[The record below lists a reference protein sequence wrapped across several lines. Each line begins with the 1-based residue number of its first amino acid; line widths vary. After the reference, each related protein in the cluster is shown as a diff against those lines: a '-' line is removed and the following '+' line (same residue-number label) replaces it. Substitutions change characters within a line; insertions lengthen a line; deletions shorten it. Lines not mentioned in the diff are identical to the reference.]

1 MSKRKTNSKK
11 PKGGGGGHIST
22 TTDTTSK
29 GSSVGGPPHTHTVAA
44 SATAQR
50 APPQLLALD
59 PVVLDR
65 ADATVGVEVIIH
77 SCLATHEK
85 NNGLPGTITKSYNEA
100 SGLVGVEVGARG
112 GGAGTRPTMSFKLH
126 NLVKHPSRPASWEE
140 FDALTPPPFY
150 GDKSMLAPEY
160 HNSCALT
167 NYIPML
173 ELMYGKDNMD
183 ADDVWVEVEQDSG
196 SLKFGSE
203 GCRIFPA
210 AVMGCDLPLMKALG
224 RRNTDFNQNIV
235 VKKAGALNEMPNTAP
250 LLAMLQSWAGY
261 QTLPD
266 SPDAKTPFCAG
277 RRRIETLD
285 FMLSAGADPN
295 VCDSRGQSLLHFA
308 VAIENLDP
316 NDVDNR
322 AVLPL
327 LLRHKADHTRKDGQG
342 TRPVDG
348 YLHTVSALFV

>member
-11 PKGGGGGHIST
+11 PKGGGGDHINT
-22 TTDTTSK
+22 TTDTVST
-29 GSSVGGPPHTHTVAA
+29 GVSSVGGTRPTTVAA
-44 SATAQR
+44 STSATAHR
-50 APPQLLALD
+50 APPQLLALE

-77 SCLATHEK
+77 SCLATTEK
-85 NNGLPGTITKSYNEA
+85 NNGLPGTITKSYDEA
-100 SGLVGVEVGARG
+100 SGLVGVEVGARSV
-112 GGAGTRPTMSFKLH
+112 GARTRPTMSFKLH
-126 NLVKHPSRPASWEE
+126 NLVKHPPHPASWEE

-150 GDKSMLAPEY
+150 GDKTTLAPEY

-167 NYIPML
+167 TYKPML
-173 ELMYGKDNMD
+173 ELMYGDDNMD
-183 ADDVWVEVEQDSG
+183 ADDVWVEHEHE
-196 SLKFGSE
+196 SLKVGPD
-203 GCRIFPA
+203 GCRMLPG
-210 AVMGCDLPLMKALG
+210 AVLVCDLPLIKALG

-235 VKKAGALNEMPNTAP
+235 IKKADVLTEMPNTAP
-250 LLAMLQSWAGY
+250 LLAMLQCWAGY
-261 QTLPD
+261 RALPD
-266 SPDAKTPFCAG
+266 DLDASTPFCVG

-295 VCDSRGQSLLHFA
+295 VCDPQGQSLLHFA

-327 LLRHKADHTRKDGQG
+327 LLRHKADHTKKDGQG
-342 TRPVDG
+342 ARPVDG
-348 YLHTVSALFV
+348 YLHTVSALCV